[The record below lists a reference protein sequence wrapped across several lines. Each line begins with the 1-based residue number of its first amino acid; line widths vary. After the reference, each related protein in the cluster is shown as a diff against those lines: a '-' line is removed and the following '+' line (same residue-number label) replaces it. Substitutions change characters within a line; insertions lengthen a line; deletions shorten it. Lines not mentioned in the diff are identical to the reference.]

1 MMMRSKSKNKIRNTI
16 ALYAVLLIFAAI
28 FILPVLI
35 MIFGAFKE
43 DELQI
48 LNDMKSF
55 RAFLP
60 VGKLGLENFREDF
73 ARANIFSFLKN
84 SVIIT
89 GISIVIGTFINSM
102 LGYALARLQFAGKS
116 FILKVVIALLIIPGE
131 AIMIPQLLLVNSM
144 GLIDTYFVQIMP
156 GICGAFATFLFYQA
170 FLSMPR
176 ELEEAA
182 IMDGVSYPGIYF
194 KIVMPLSKPTIITTI
209 ILASLDRWGDVLWPT
224 MVTRGARV
232 RPLAVGINQLYSNTS
247 RHWGDIF
254 AACLILVVP
263 VLILYIFFQKQ
274 FVESMATSGIKG

>member
-1 MMMRSKSKNKIRNTI
+1 MMKSKSKNKIRNKI
-16 ALYAVLLIFAAI
+16 VLYVALLIFAAI

-48 LNDMKSF
+48 LTDMKSF

-60 VGKLGLENFREDF
+60 VGQLGLENFREDF
-73 ARANIFSFLKN
+73 ARANILSFLKN

-89 GISIVIGTFINSM
+89 GIAIVIGTFTNSM
-102 LGYALARLQFAGKS
+102 LGYALARLKFTGKS
-116 FILKVVIALLIIPGE
+116 IILKVVVALLIIPGE
-131 AIMIPQLLLVNSM
+131 AIMIPQLLMVNSM
-144 GLIDTYFVQIMP
+144 GLIDTYTVQIMP

-170 FLSMPR
+170 FLSMPK

-254 AACLILVVP
+254 AACVILVVP